1 MNIVV
6 QIYPDNLKHD
16 FGLPKYETSGSSGM
30 DVRANEDVV
39 IAPKETKLVHT
50 GLYMAIPDGF
60 EIQVRPRSGM
70 SFKTKL
76 RIPNAPGTID
86 SDYRKELCIIVENT
100 GYGLLG
106 FPIGERISQIVL
118 QEVPK
123 IVWEVVGSKEELGNT
138 DRSGGF
144 GSTGTR

>member
-50 GLYMAIPDGF
+50 GLYMA
-60 EIQVRPRSGM
+60 
-70 SFKTKL
+70 KL

>member
-16 FGLPKYETSGSSGM
+16 FGLPKYETMGSSGM

-39 IAPKETKLVHT
+39 IAPKETKLVGT

-100 GYGLLG
+100 GNDLLS

-138 DRSGGF
+138 ERSGGF